1 MNRHSAFTLIELLI
15 VVAIIAILAA
25 IAVPNFLEAQTRSR
39 VSRAANDLRTIAV
52 AMETYRIDNNT
63 YPAAGMHSPLPGH
76 DAYSA
81 LDRRLL
87 TTPISYCST
96 VPPDVFLL
104 IKGRGEAWYRIY
116 GVCYVATSNLG
127 TYPSGYRR
135 DYDIYP
141 KTAWM
146 TWSIGPDLVTQTGGY
161 YSLPRIIKNESTA
174 PPLAGYGIRYD
185 ATNGTV
191 SAGDMYRHEGD
202 AITRDN

>member
-1 MNRHSAFTLIELLI
+1 MKQRGFTLIELLI

-39 VSRAANDLRTIAV
+39 VSRAMNDLRTLSV
-52 AMETYRIDNNT
+52 AMESYRIDNNT
-63 YPAAGMHSPLPGH
+63 YPAAGMVSPLAGH
-76 DAYSA
+76 DTYSA

-87 TTPISYCST
+87 TTPISYCSS
-96 VPPDVFLL
+96 VPPDVFM
-104 IKGRGEAWYRIY
+104 IVAGISNPWYRIY
-116 GVCYVATSNLG
+116 GVCYVATSNLS

-135 DYDIYP
+135 DYDVYP

-146 TWSIGPDLVTQTGGY
+146 TWSYGPDLVTQTGGY
-161 YSLPRIIKNESTA
+161 FSLPRVIQNESTA

-185 ATNGTV
+185 GTNGTV
-191 SAGDMYRHEGD
+191 SAGDIYRFEGE